1 MMWLMIIMMMTTMR
15 RKRRRRGVVFLCLL
29 ALCRLPSIR
38 AGCDKGACN
47 PRMGNLALGR
57 QLMTQTVCGYNTTEA
72 FCWYGE
78 KTDTRTHTHT
88 QTFKHSANGI
98 GGDGAGGKLGTS
110 AHSES
115 HCGTL
120 QCGKC
125 NAARP
130 HQSHLAA
137 DMSDSSFRH
146 PHTWWQSAEG
156 VATETV
162 QLDLETEF
170 YLTHLILVFRSPRP
184 AALALERS
192 QDYGKSWSTL
202 QLYARDCDAA
212 FGVPEGDTCTHKYSQ
227 AYPCT
232 RGEVIYRALSPWQ
245 TLDPYSPVARARL
258 TITNLRVRLLQHQP
272 CPCQLK
278 EPKGGAGVGAAPPLA
293 TGQHYAIYDFIAKG
307 SCLCNG
313 HADQC
318 VPAPGYQ
325 PARDRTNHV
334 VHGRCVCRHHTEGP
348 HCERCAALYN
358 DQPWQPANGLTA
370 APNECKKCKCNGH
383 AESCRFDVVVWLDS
397 ALRSGGVCD
406 CLHNTEGNHCQHCRA
421 GFYRDPQRPHTA
433 PDSCR
438 PCECDP
444 KGTVATDDGGEAS
457 CDRGNGQCVCKPGV
471 GGASCDR
478 CRVGY
483 WGFHDYGCKP
493 CDCAGDCDPFT
504 GDCVAQPDLEVPQTG
519 NSSESQLFRAEELFS
534 ALRSS
539 ENCAC
544 KEPELRNNKIFCTMK
559 YDYVVKVKVVSAH
572 DKGSHAEVQVKL
584 RKVLWRSSE
593 LRPKEA
599 QWWSSVLR
607 LTRGDVTLY
616 PESWTARG
624 CTCPVL
630 YPGVEYLVAGHV
642 DRKKGRLLVNM
653 KSFVKR
659 WSANLGRKVLQLLTH
674 TCT

>member
-1 MMWLMIIMMMTTMR
+1 MLLWLVIVMTMMMR
-15 RKRRRRGVVFLCLL
+15 RKRKRRGVMLLCLL
-29 ALCRLPSIR
+29 ALSGLPSTR
-38 AGCDKGACN
+38 GGCDQGACN

-57 QLMTQTVCGYNTTEA
+57 PLMTQTVCGYNTTEA

-78 KTDTRTHTHT
+78 KIDAHAL
-88 QTFKHSANGI
+88 KHSAANLVSS
-98 GGDGAGGKLGTS
+98 GK
-110 AHSES
+110 ASES
-115 HCGTL
+115 LCGTL

-130 HQSHLAA
+130 HQSHLAS

-146 PHTWWQSAEG
+146 PNTWWQSAEG

-162 QLDLETEF
+162 QLNLETEF

-184 AALALERS
+184 AALVLERS
-192 QDYGKSWSTL
+192 PDYGKTWTTL
-202 QLYARDCDAA
+202 QLYARDCDGT
-212 FGVPEGDTCTHKYSQ
+212 FGVPEGDTCTQKYS
-227 AYPCT
+227 AGYPCT
-232 RGEVIYRALSPWQ
+232 RGEVIFRALSPWN
-245 TLDPYSPVARARL
+245 TLDPYSSPARARL
-258 TITNLRVRLLQHQP
+258 TLTNLRVRLLQHQP

-278 EPKGGAGVGAAPPLA
+278 EARGAGGTAGTGDKAGEMPVP
-293 TGQHYAIYDFIAKG
+293 GQHFAIYDFIAKG

-325 PARDRTNHV
+325 PSRDRTNHV
-334 VHGRCVCRHHTEGP
+334 VHGRCVCRHHTAGA
-348 HCERCAALYN
+348 HCERCAPLYN
-358 DQPWQPANGLTA
+358 DQPWQPANGLTG

-383 AESCRFDVVVWLDS
+383 AESCRFDVTVWLS
-397 ALRSGGVCD
+397 SGLHSGGVCD
-406 CLHNTEGNHCQHCRA
+406 CTHNTEGPNCQRCKA
-421 GFYRDPQRPHTA
+421 GFYRDPHRPHAA

-444 KGTVATDDGGEAS
+444 KGSVATDDGGGAF
-457 CDRGNGQCVCKPGV
+457 CDHGNGECVCKPGV
-471 GGASCDR
+471 GGPQCDR

-493 CDCAGDCDPFT
+493 CNCAGDCDPYT
-504 GDCVAQPDLEVPQTG
+504 GDCVALPDLEVPQRG
-519 NSSESQLFRAEELFS
+519 NSSELFRVEELFS

-539 ENCAC
+539 EKCVC
-544 KEPELRNNKIFCTMK
+544 KEPDLGNSKIFCTMK
-559 YDYVVKVKVVSAH
+559 YDYIVKVKVVSAH
-572 DKGSHAEVQVKL
+572 DKGSHAEVLVKL

-593 LRPKEA
+593 LRPKGALWE
-599 QWWSSVLR
+599 SSALR
-607 LTRGDVTLY
+607 LERGTITLY

-630 YPGVEYLVAGHV
+630 YPGVEYLVAGHS

-659 WSANLGRKVLQLLTH
+659 WTTSLGRKVLHVLKH
-674 TCT
+674 SCA